1 MNRILVGPTL
11 CLTLAMVLGGGT
23 HSFGG
28 VSVNPFAGI
37 VDGNPFRLKP
47 EPPPAPEPTAPI
59 APPAPLATVEVT
71 GITDILNSR
80 RALLEIVPGPGKPML
95 KPILGEGERVE
106 SVEVVSINVARGEV
120 MVRNGTVLTNLA
132 LKVAKA
138 PAATPP
144 TEKVLGGQTQPL
156 APSNAGIGV
165 SARHEVA
172 LGGGVAAP
180 GNRRTI
186 PSLPNINRSIL
197 PPPLP
202 PSPGG
207 Q

>member
-1 MNRILVGPTL
+1 MNRILVFPTL
-11 CLTLAMVLGGGT
+11 CLTLAMALGGGA

-28 VSVNPFAGI
+28 VSVNPFACI

-47 EPPPAPEPTAPI
+47 EPPPVPEPLPPP

-106 SVEVVSINVARGEV
+106 SVEVVSINVERGEV
-120 MVRNGTVLTNLA
+120 MVRNGTVLTNLT

-144 TEKVLGGQTQPL
+144 TEKILAGQTQTQ
-156 APSNAGIGV
+156 ASSGTGGGF

-172 LGGGVAAP
+172 LSSGAAAP
-180 GNRRTI
+180 ANRRTI

-197 PPPLP
+197 PPL
-202 PSPGG
+202 PSPRA

>member
-11 CLTLAMVLGGGT
+11 CLTLAMALGGGAR
-23 HSFGG
+23 SFAG
-28 VSVNPFAGI
+28 VSVNPFACI

-47 EPPPAPEPTAPI
+47 EPPPSPEPLPPP

-95 KPILGEGERVE
+95 KPILGEGERME
-106 SVEVVSINVARGEV
+106 SVEVVSINVERAEV
-120 MVRNGTVLTNLA
+120 MVRNGTILTNLP

-138 PAATPP
+138 PTATPP
-144 TEKVLGGQTQPL
+144 TEKILGGQPQPS
-156 APSNAGIGV
+156 AASSAGVGV
-165 SARHEVA
+165 PARHEVA
-172 LGGGVAAP
+172 LGGGVPAP
-180 GNRRTI
+180 ANRRTI